1 MINLTVGQGLAS
13 SILNIVEIM
22 LIYRLITSNFSL
34 KLIIIDSLAVFIIIF
49 FSIIFVILGS
59 LYPLLIVFYFWLVD
73 RIKSNSYIIMNSIL
87 AMCISI
93 VMSSLFDLV
102 DHCTYMFFL
111 QGKADIS
118 FFGWLIP
125 INDLIITIVVAILAI
140 KVVRPK
146 LRWVSINFPRPIG
159 LWQITAILFVL
170 YVWLTA
176 IAEKDGVA
184 NKNASLL
191 LIMYLIIIVVC
202 ATGFINFVKSSQ
214 QTQRQ
219 QQIID
224 KYQAQIASANQ
235 LNQQYNEIRRE
246 RHDLRNMLLSVQ
258 GYIRD
263 HKDKEAEKL
272 LSTFLQNDTTEK
284 HYDEVDRALDKLKI
298 SGLHNLVKEKAY
310 KIVEKGIPFSFEI
323 NAEINDLPGSEI
335 KTARIIGILMDNAIE
350 SVTEQAKPYIQFAL
364 LKHRAEVF
372 ELVVA
377 NSLDRELDINNAM
390 KLNHSNKDG
399 HEGIG
404 LANIMKLVEGDD
416 HYSFAAEVKDKVI
429 IMTCFIQGK

>member
-1 MINLTVGQGLAS
+1 MIHLTVGQGLTS
-13 SILNIVEIM
+13 SILNIIEIIF
-22 LIYRLITSNFSL
+22 IYQLVTSDFSL
-34 KLIIIDSLAVFIIIF
+34 GLVIIDFLAVLMIIF
-49 FSIIFVILGS
+49 FSIVFFMLGS
-59 LYPLLIVFYFWLVD
+59 LYPVLIVFYFWLVD
-73 RIKSNSYIIMNSIL
+73 RIKSNSYIVINSIL

-93 VMSSLFDLV
+93 VMASLFDLV
-102 DHCTYMFFL
+102 DHYTYAFFL
-111 QGKADIS
+111 QGKTDIALL
-118 FFGWLIP
+118 GWLIP
-125 INDLIITIVVAILAI
+125 INDLVITIVVAILAI

-146 LRWVSINFPRPIG
+146 LRWIRINFPRPIG
-159 LWQITAILFVL
+159 LWQITVILFML

-184 NKNASLL
+184 NKYASLL

-202 ATGFINFVKSSQ
+202 TTGFINFVKSSQ

-224 KYQAQIASANQ
+224 KYQAEIANANQ

-246 RHDLRNMLLSVQ
+246 RHDTRNMLLSVQ

-272 LSTFLQNDTTEK
+272 LATFLQNDTVEK
-284 HYDEVDRALDKLKI
+284 HYGEIDNALDKIKI

-323 NAEINDLPGSEI
+323 NAEIDELPGSEI

-350 SVTEQAKPYIQFAL
+350 ATFKQAKPYIQFAL
-364 LKHRAEVF
+364 LKHSPEVY
-372 ELVVA
+372 ELVIA
-377 NSLDRELDINNAM
+377 NSIEQ
-390 KLNHSNKDG
+390 KLNINTALKFEHSTKEG
-399 HEGIG
+399 HQGIG
-404 LANIMKLVEGDD
+404 LSNVTQLVENDD
-416 HYSFAAEVKDKVI
+416 HYSFSAEVKDKVI
-429 IMTCFIQGK
+429 MMTCFIQGK

>member
-1 MINLTVGQGLAS
+1 MPDILVALVIVLLPVFSNLNS
-13 SILNIVEIM
+13 LNV
-22 LIYRLITSNFSL
+22 L
-34 KLIIIDSLAVFIIIF
+34 FIIIYLWA
-49 FSIIFVILGS
+49 SDRLTSSKNIVLDS
-59 LYPLLIVFYFWLVD
+59 LI
-73 RIKSNSYIIMNSIL
+73 
-87 AMCISI
+87 AMLNGV
-93 VMSSLFDLV
+93 VMASLFDLV
-102 DHCTYMFFL
+102 DHYTYTFFL
-111 QGKADIS
+111 QGKTDIALL
-118 FFGWLIP
+118 GWLIP
-125 INDLIITIVVAILAI
+125 INDLVITIVVAILAI

-146 LRWVSINFPRPIG
+146 LRWIRINFPRPIG
-159 LWQITAILFVL
+159 LWQITAILFML

-184 NKNASLL
+184 NKYASLL

-202 ATGFINFVKSSQ
+202 TTGFINFVKSSQ

-224 KYQAQIASANQ
+224 KYQAQIANANQ

-246 RHDLRNMLLSVQ
+246 RHDTRNMLLSVQ

-272 LSTFLQNDTTEK
+272 LATFLQNDTVEK
-284 HYDEVDRALDKLKI
+284 HYGEIDNALDKIKI

-323 NAEINDLPGSEI
+323 NAEIDELPGSEI

-350 SVTEQAKPYIQFAL
+350 ATFKQAKPYIQFAL
-364 LKHRAEVF
+364 LKHSAEVY
-372 ELVVA
+372 ELVIA
-377 NSLDRELDINNAM
+377 NSIEQ
-390 KLNHSNKDG
+390 KLNINTALKFEHSTKEG
-399 HEGIG
+399 HQGIG
-404 LANIMKLVEGDD
+404 LSNVTQLVENDD
-416 HYSFAAEVKDKVI
+416 HYSFSAEVKDKVI

>member
-1 MINLTVGQGLAS
+1 MIQLTLAQS
-13 SILNIVEIM
+13 FFADYLNILEI
-22 LIYRLITSNFSL
+22 INVYRLIVGKINAKKLLPDILVALVIVLLPVFSNLNSL
-34 KLIIIDSLAVFIIIF
+34 NVLFIIIYLWA
-49 FSIIFVILGS
+49 SDRLTSSKNIVLDS
-59 LYPLLIVFYFWLVD
+59 LI
-73 RIKSNSYIIMNSIL
+73 
-87 AMCISI
+87 AMLNGV
-93 VMSSLFDLV
+93 VMASLFDLV
-102 DHCTYMFFL
+102 DHYTYTFFL
-111 QGKADIS
+111 QGKTDIALL
-118 FFGWLIP
+118 GWLIP
-125 INDLIITIVVAILAI
+125 INDLVITIVVAILAI

-146 LRWVSINFPRPIG
+146 LRWIRINFPRPIG
-159 LWQITAILFVL
+159 LWQITAILFML

-184 NKNASLL
+184 NKYASLL

-202 ATGFINFVKSSQ
+202 TTGFINFVKSSQ

-224 KYQAQIASANQ
+224 KYQAQIANANQ

-246 RHDLRNMLLSVQ
+246 RHDTRNMLLSVQ

-272 LSTFLQNDTTEK
+272 LATFLQNDTVEK
-284 HYDEVDRALDKLKI
+284 HYGEIDNALDKIKI

-323 NAEINDLPGSEI
+323 NAEIDELPGSEI

-350 SVTEQAKPYIQFAL
+350 ATFKQAKPYIQFAL
-364 LKHRAEVF
+364 LKHSAEVY
-372 ELVVA
+372 ELVIA
-377 NSLDRELDINNAM
+377 NSIEQ
-390 KLNHSNKDG
+390 KLNINTALKFEHSTKEG
-399 HEGIG
+399 HQGIG
-404 LANIMKLVEGDD
+404 LSNVTQLVENDD
-416 HYSFAAEVKDKVI
+416 HYSFSAEVKDKVI

>member
-1 MINLTVGQGLAS
+1 MIQLTLAQS
-13 SILNIVEIM
+13 FFADYLNILEI
-22 LIYRLITSNFSL
+22 INVYRLIVGKINAKKLLPDILVALVIVLLPVFSNLNSL
-34 KLIIIDSLAVFIIIF
+34 NVLFIIIYLWA
-49 FSIIFVILGS
+49 SDRLTSSKNIVLDS
-59 LYPLLIVFYFWLVD
+59 LI
-73 RIKSNSYIIMNSIL
+73 
-87 AMCISI
+87 AMLNGV
-93 VMSSLFDLV
+93 VMASLFDLV
-102 DHCTYMFFL
+102 DHYTYTFFL
-111 QGKADIS
+111 QGKTDIALL
-118 FFGWLIP
+118 GWLIP
-125 INDLIITIVVAILAI
+125 INDLVITIVVAILAI

-146 LRWVSINFPRPIG
+146 LRWIRINFPRPIG
-159 LWQITAILFVL
+159 LWQITAILFML

-184 NKNASLL
+184 NKYASLL

-202 ATGFINFVKSSQ
+202 TTGFINFVKSSQ

-224 KYQAQIASANQ
+224 KYQAQIANANQ

-246 RHDLRNMLLSVQ
+246 RHDTRNMLLSVQ

-272 LSTFLQNDTTEK
+272 LATFLQNDTVEK
-284 HYDEVDRALDKLKI
+284 HYGEIDNALDKIKI

-323 NAEINDLPGSEI
+323 NAEIDELPGSEI

-350 SVTEQAKPYIQFAL
+350 ATFKQAKPYIQFAL
-364 LKHRAEVF
+364 LKHSAEVY
-372 ELVVA
+372 ELVIA
-377 NSLDRELDINNAM
+377 NSIEQ
-390 KLNHSNKDG
+390 KLNINTALKFEHSTKEG
-399 HEGIG
+399 HQGIG
-404 LANIMKLVEGDD
+404 LSNVTQLVENND
-416 HYSFAAEVKDKVI
+416 HYSFSAEVKDKVI

>member
-1 MINLTVGQGLAS
+1 MIQLTLAQS
-13 SILNIVEIM
+13 FFADYLNILEI
-22 LIYRLITSNFSL
+22 INVYRLIVGKINAKKLLPDILVALVIVLLPVFSNLNSL
-34 KLIIIDSLAVFIIIF
+34 NVLFIIIYLWA
-49 FSIIFVILGS
+49 SDRLTSSKNIVLDS
-59 LYPLLIVFYFWLVD
+59 LI
-73 RIKSNSYIIMNSIL
+73 
-87 AMCISI
+87 AMLNGV
-93 VMSSLFDLV
+93 VMASLFDLV
-102 DHCTYMFFL
+102 DHYTYTFFL
-111 QGKADIS
+111 QGKTDIALL
-118 FFGWLIP
+118 GWLIP
-125 INDLIITIVVAILAI
+125 INDLVITIVVAILAI

-146 LRWVSINFPRPIG
+146 LRWIRINFPRPIG
-159 LWQITAILFVL
+159 LWQITAILLML

-184 NKNASLL
+184 NKYASLL

-202 ATGFINFVKSSQ
+202 TTGFINFVKSSQ

-224 KYQAQIASANQ
+224 KYQAQIANANQ

-246 RHDLRNMLLSVQ
+246 RHDTRNMLLSVQ

-272 LSTFLQNDTTEK
+272 LATFLQNDTVEK
-284 HYDEVDRALDKLKI
+284 HYGEIDNALDKIKI

-323 NAEINDLPGSEI
+323 NAEIDELPGSEI

-350 SVTEQAKPYIQFAL
+350 ATFKQAKPYIQFAL
-364 LKHRAEVF
+364 LKHSAEVY
-372 ELVVA
+372 ELVIA
-377 NSLDRELDINNAM
+377 NSIEQ
-390 KLNHSNKDG
+390 KLNINTALKFEHSTKEG
-399 HEGIG
+399 HQGIG
-404 LANIMKLVEGDD
+404 LSNVTQLVENDD
-416 HYSFAAEVKDKVI
+416 HYSFSAEVKDKVI